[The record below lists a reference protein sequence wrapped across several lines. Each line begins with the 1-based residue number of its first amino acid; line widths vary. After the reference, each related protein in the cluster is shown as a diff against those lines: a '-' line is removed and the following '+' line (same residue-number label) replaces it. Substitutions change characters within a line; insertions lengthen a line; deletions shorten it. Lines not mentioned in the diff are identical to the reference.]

1 MVLEEQILILDD
13 EQFNLDLL
21 SKSLAQH
28 SLKTFTDQQAM
39 LDQANAATPCILL
52 DVSMPGL
59 SGYEVCEELRKQS
72 ETSNTPILFVS
83 GHDSLQARLKGYA
96 AGGDDYICKPF
107 DIPELQAK
115 VDRAIESGA
124 YRKSLSDQAD
134 VARQT
139 AFEAMT
145 HSSEQG
151 QLALFMEQA
160 FNCTSPA
167 ELAQSLVACLKS
179 FGLNAVTAF
188 WQQGEVSMLGHA
200 EKIAPLEAELLRQS
214 RHGGRIVDF
223 AQRSIFN
230 FSNCSLLIKN
240 MPQQASTYGRFKDHL
255 CVLMSG
261 VEARLKSL
269 QVEAECH
276 QQQELLSIAQ
286 KAESALSQLQK
297 NNIDNINLANQE
309 AVEMVMELTEE
320 LLILN
325 LDEQQELQIIELIKA
340 HVEKLRNCYE
350 KGNKVD
356 DDISMI
362 VSALKKIANS

>member
-13 EQFNLDLL
+13 EQFNLELL

-59 SGYEVCEELRKQS
+59 SGYEVCEELRKQT

-83 GHDSLQARLKGYA
+83 AHDSLQARLKGYA
-96 AGGDDYICKPF
+96 AGADDYICKPF

-115 VDRAIESGA
+115 VERALESGA

-134 VARQT
+134 VARQA

-160 FNCTSPA
+160 FNCTSVP

-188 WQQGEVSMLGHA
+188 WQQGEVTMLGHA

-214 RHGGRIVDF
+214 RHGGRIIDF
-223 AQRSIFN
+223 GQRSIFDL
-230 FSNCSLLIKN
+230 SN
-240 MPQQASTYGRFKDHL
+240 
-255 CVLMSG
+255 
-261 VEARLKSL
+261 
-269 QVEAECH
+269 
-276 QQQELLSIAQ
+276 
-286 KAESALSQLQK
+286 
-297 NNIDNINLANQE
+297 
-309 AVEMVMELTEE
+309 
-320 LLILN
+320 
-325 LDEQQELQIIELIKA
+325 
-340 HVEKLRNCYE
+340 
-350 KGNKVD
+350 
-356 DDISMI
+356 
-362 VSALKKIANS
+362 